1 MKTRINKF
9 VAQATGL
16 SRRASDKLIEQNK
29 VFINGQSA
37 SAGDQVNDIDK
48 VELDG
53 KTLRLVTETTLI
65 MLNKPAGYVSS
76 RAGQGSHTIYDLLPK
91 ELHRLKTVGRLD
103 KDSTGLILLTDDG
116 QLANNLTHPSFAKTK
131 LYNVVL
137 NKELDLAST
146 KLISENGVSL
156 SDGKSRLGLKA
167 LNNGKSWQV
176 SMSEGRNR
184 QIRRTFS
191 SLGYEVVKL
200 HRIQFGSYS
209 LNDLKEGK
217 FKVIKPI

>member
-1 MKTRINKF
+1 
-9 VAQATGL
+9 
-16 SRRASDKLIEQNK
+16 
-29 VFINGQSA
+29 
-37 SAGDQVNDIDK
+37 
-48 VELDG
+48 
-53 KTLRLVTETTLI
+53 
-65 MLNKPAGYVSS
+65 
-76 RAGQGSHTIYDLLPK
+76 LPK

>member
-1 MKTRINKF
+1 M
-9 VAQATGL
+9 
-16 SRRASDKLIEQNK
+16 
-29 VFINGQSA
+29 
-37 SAGDQVNDIDK
+37 
-48 VELDG
+48 
-53 KTLRLVTETTLI
+53 
-65 MLNKPAGYVSS
+65 
-76 RAGQGSHTIYDLLPK
+76 
-91 ELHRLKTVGRLD
+91 
-103 KDSTGLILLTDDG
+103 ILLTDDG